1 VVEVVIGSKRDV
13 KVSVL
18 FSILL
23 VLAVSVIPI
32 SVHAG
37 GWVSVHVTGLLPTD
51 TTCTIS
57 SPSSP
62 SVIAPGS
69 AACAIQV
76 GTGVANGGFI
86 IGVALPGSY
95 VIQVTGNQ
103 GDFAQTLLSVG

>member
-1 VVEVVIGSKRDV
+1 
-13 KVSVL
+13 
-18 FSILL
+18 
-23 VLAVSVIPI
+23 
-32 SVHAG
+32 
-37 GWVSVHVTGLLPTD
+37 
-51 TTCTIS
+51 
-57 SPSSP
+57 
-62 SVIAPGS
+62 VIAPGS

>member
-1 VVEVVIGSKRDV
+1 M
-13 KVSVL
+13 
-18 FSILL
+18 F
-23 VLAVSVIPI
+23 AASVILT

>member
-1 VVEVVIGSKRDV
+1 VIIGRRAT
-13 KVSVL
+13 VSALLSV
-18 FSILL
+18 LL
-23 VLAVSVIPI
+23 VLTVSVILTN
-32 SVHAG
+32 VHAG

-51 TTCTIS
+51 TTCIIS

-62 SVIAPGS
+62 NVIAPGS

-103 GDFAQTLLSVG
+103 GDFAQTLLSIS

>member
-1 VVEVVIGSKRDV
+1 VIAYRQHV
-13 KVSVL
+13 KAYALCSV
-18 FSILL
+18 LL
-23 VLAVSVIPI
+23 VLAVTAIPI

-51 TTCTIS
+51 MTCIIS

-62 SVIAPGS
+62 NVIAPGS

-76 GTGVANGGFI
+76 GTGIANGGFI

-103 GDFAQTLLSVG
+103 GDFAQTLLSVA

>member
-1 VVEVVIGSKRDV
+1 MVQVIISSRPDV

-18 FSILL
+18 CSVLL
-23 VLAVSVIPI
+23 MLAASVILTN
-32 SVHAG
+32 VHAG
-37 GWVSVHVTGLLPTD
+37 GWVSIHVTGLLPTD

>member
-1 VVEVVIGSKRDV
+1 V
-13 KVSVL
+13 KVPAL
-18 FSILL
+18 FSFLL
-23 VLAVSVIPI
+23 VLAASVIPT

-51 TTCTIS
+51 ATCIIS

-62 SVIAPGS
+62 NVIAPGS

-86 IGVALPGSY
+86 IGSAPPGSY

-103 GDFAQTLLSVG
+103 GDFAQTLLTVG